1 MPVGVDPISIAVT
14 VALAGLDKV
23 VGEIDR
29 FNSGAASNECKFS
42 ITHYGKSGRNGFR
55 TEWVTEDG
63 DVNKND
69 EELNGSGL
77 QVDTSHEKLT
87 GAGHLTLIR
96 FHPYG
101 NPCVKAITI
110 GCGAEAIKDT
120 GYIHIRFEHM
130 DAAWIRKGRPRHAE
144 IERDHECARF
154 NRDAHNWGFK
164 AVDVGADIFNCKKN
178 DHLCI
183 QSHLE
188 MF

>member
-1 MPVGVDPISIAVT
+1 MGVDPISVAIT
-14 VALAGLDKV
+14 VALAGLDQAI
-23 VGEIDR
+23 GSIDK

-42 ITHYGKSGRNGFR
+42 IGHIGKSGTNGFH

-63 DVNKND
+63 DVNKNNED
-69 EELNGSGL
+69 LNGAGF

-87 GAGHLTLIR
+87 GAGHLTLVR

-101 NPCVKAITI
+101 NPCVRSITI

-120 GYIHIRFEHM
+120 GYIHIRYEHM
-130 DAAWIRKGRPRHAE
+130 NAAWIRQGRPRHVE
-144 IERDHECARF
+144 IETDNQCVRF
-154 NRDAHNWGFK
+154 NRDAHNYGFK
-164 AVDVGADIFNCKKN
+164 AVDIYASIFTCKKN
-178 DHLCI
+178 DHLCL